1 MKSFSATSFASDHSE
16 GLERAIAAVKK
27 NPQALFTDFQWF
39 LYKAQN
45 TVYFSAFS
53 EESFDHEKLIK
64 FVGNMVT
71 LAPQLTHGF
80 VGAKPGQPIAKHIL
94 DAITTIEEVDSF
106 EGYPDKWLEPGL
118 ELFDQNDMPLF
129 RVKAAILR
137 GGPDSEG
144 RASMILVRSSHA
156 LMEGADSA
164 LLSRSQNS
172 GHGVMSSSKNKVP
185 LKDRL
190 IYGLIAALTS
200 PIHLA
205 MANFSSAEKKEMG
218 FRSVVFDRHQLRR
231 VSNKLEIG
239 QRSLMFALV
248 MHAINDGGK
257 GFSEKKIKTSYTTL
271 NSERTSADDDFF
283 RVRTVNADFDVGGD
297 FITFAKAVEARI
309 AEVEAKDTT
318 SMQFVLNATFKT
330 HRFLHRFLPF
340 LYSKRFF
347 HYSGGYDMILTLVPP
362 HRMYG
367 NLSHGM
373 MEPAFCGSYHPGS
386 NLCTFVPGRANV
398 TFNFSMQAGHLGNVE
413 KVAQLLEELDQQV
426 VEA

>member
-1 MKSFSATSFASDHSE
+1 MKSFSATSFASDHTE

-39 LYKAQN
+39 LYEAKN
-45 TVYFSAFS
+45 TVYFTAFS
-53 EESFDHEKLIK
+53 QETFDREKLIK

-106 EGYPDKWLEPGL
+106 DGYPDKWLEPGL
-118 ELFDQNDMPLF
+118 ELFDQKDMPLF
-129 RVKAAILR
+129 RVKVAVLR
-137 GGPDSEG
+137 GGADSEG
-144 RASMILVRSSHA
+144 RRSMVLVRSSHA

-164 LLSRSQNS
+164 LLARSQNS
-172 GHGVMSSSKNKVP
+172 GHGVMSSSENKVP
-185 LKDRL
+185 FKDRL

-200 PIHLA
+200 PIHLV
-205 MANFSSAEKKEMG
+205 MAHTNSSAKKEMG

-231 VSNKLEIG
+231 VSNKLGIS

-257 GFSEKKIKTSYTTL
+257 GFSEEKIKTSYTTL
-271 NSERTSADDDFF
+271 NSERTNADDDFF
-283 RVRTVNADFDVGGD
+283 RVRSINATFDVDGD
-297 FITFAKAVEARI
+297 LATFAKSVEARI

-318 SMQFVLNATFKT
+318 SMQYVLNATFKA
-330 HRFLHRFLPF
+330 HRFLHKLFPF
-340 LYSKRFF
+340 LYSRRFF
-347 HYSGGYDMILTLVPP
+347 HYGGGYDMILTLVPP

-367 NLSHGM
+367 NLTDGM
-373 MEPAFCGSYHPGS
+373 MEPVFCGSYHPGS
-386 NLCTFVPGRANV
+386 NLCTFVPGRHQV
-398 TFNFSMQAGHLGNVE
+398 TFNFSMQGGHLGKVD
-413 KVAQLLEELDQQV
+413 KVAQLLTEL
-426 VEA
+426 EAKIVGA